1 MGNRLQV
8 KRRFMMES
16 LLSIKDLSK
25 DYGKAHILK
34 GVNLEIP
41 TGAIFGLVGRN
52 GAGKTTLMRIITGL
66 ANPTSGSYSISG
78 ISSDDKNI
86 LNVRRRMGSIIESP
100 AIYKN
105 LSAYDNVKLQYINL
119 GMTSFDDIPD
129 LLELVD
135 LKSAGKKKAGKF
147 SLGMK
152 QRLGIAVALCGK
164 PDILI
169 LDEPINGLD
178 PQGIIQMREI
188 LLKINKERHTTILIS
203 SHILEELSKLAT
215 HYAFIEN
222 GEILQTLSS
231 ADLMSRVRKSSRLK
245 VTAVDPLCPLFD
257 GENINYKIEG
267 EDTVD
272 IFSDITASH
281 VASLAEKAGV
291 EVLSITENNESLE
304 GYFMNLV
311 AKKDGIS

>member
-1 MGNRLQV
+1 MDN
-8 KRRFMMES
+8 
-16 LLSIKDLSK
+16 LLSVNGLCK
-25 DYGKAHILK
+25 DYGKAHVLK
-34 GVNLEIP
+34 NVTLDIP
-41 TGAIFGLVGRN
+41 SGSIFGLVGRN

-66 ANPTSGSYSISG
+66 AKPTSGTYSISG

-86 LNVRRRMGSIIESP
+86 LNVRRRIGSIIESP
-100 AIYKN
+100 AVYKN
-105 LSAYDNVKLQYINL
+105 MSAYDNIKLQYINL

-135 LKSAGKKKAGKF
+135 LKGTGKKKAGKF

-231 ADLMSRVRKSSRLK
+231 SELMSRVKKSARLK
-245 VTAVDPLCPLFD
+245 VSSVDPLCPVFD
-257 GENINYKIEG
+257 SENIDYKLEG

-272 IFSDITASH
+272 IFSDMTASH
-281 VASLAEKAGV
+281 IASLAERAGV
-291 EVLSITENNESLE
+291 EILSITENNESLE

>member
-1 MGNRLQV
+1 MDNVL
-8 KRRFMMES
+8 E
-16 LLSIKDLSK
+16 IKDLCK
-25 DYGKAHILK
+25 EYGKFRVLK
-34 GVNLEIP
+34 NVTLNIP
-41 TGAIFGLVGRN
+41 NGAIFGLVGRN
-52 GAGKTTLMRIITGL
+52 GAGKTTLMRILTGL
-66 ANPTSGSYSISG
+66 SEPTSGTYSLGG
-78 ISSDDKNI
+78 IKSSDKKI
-86 LNVRRRMGSIIESP
+86 LSVRRRMGSIIESP

-119 GMTSFDDIPD
+119 GMTSFESIPD

-135 LKSAGKKKAGKF
+135 LQGAGKKKAGKF

-188 LLKINKERHTTILIS
+188 LLRINRERHTTILIS

-215 HYAFIEN
+215 HYAFIEK

-231 ADLMSRVRKSSRLK
+231 SELMGKVRKASRLK
-245 VTAVDPLCPLFD
+245 VSSTELLCPVFD
-257 GENINYKIEG
+257 REGIEYKV
-267 EDTVD
+267 EDEETLD
-272 IFSDITASH
+272 IFSDITATK
-281 VASLAEKAGV
+281 VVSLANEANV
-291 EVLSITENNESLE
+291 EVISITDNNESLE

-311 AKKDGIS
+311 AKRDGIT

>member
-1 MGNRLQV
+1 MDNVL
-8 KRRFMMES
+8 E
-16 LLSIKDLSK
+16 IKNLCK
-25 DYGKAHILK
+25 DYGKFHVLK
-34 GVNLEIP
+34 NVTLEIP
-41 TGAIFGLVGRN
+41 NGSIFGLVGRN
-52 GAGKTTLMRIITGL
+52 GAGKTTLMRILTGL
-66 ANPTSGSYSISG
+66 SEATSGTYSLGG
-78 ISSDDKNI
+78 IESSDKKI
-86 LNVRRRMGSIIESP
+86 LSVRRRMGSIIESP

-119 GMTSFDDIPD
+119 GMTSFESIPD

-135 LKSAGKKKAGKF
+135 LQGAGKKKAGKF

-188 LLKINKERHTTILIS
+188 LLRINRERHTTILIS

-215 HYAFIEN
+215 HYAFIEK

-231 ADLMSRVRKSSRLK
+231 SELMGQVRKASRLK
-245 VTAVDPLCPLFD
+245 VSSTELLCPVFD
-257 GENINYKIEG
+257 REGVEYKV
-267 EDTVD
+267 EDEETVD
-272 IFSDITASH
+272 IFADITASKI
-281 VASLAEKAGV
+281 VALANEANV
-291 EVLSITENNESLE
+291 EVINITDNNESLE

-311 AKKDGIS
+311 AKRDGIS

>member
-1 MGNRLQV
+1 MDN
-8 KRRFMMES
+8 
-16 LLSIKDLSK
+16 LLSVNGLCK
-25 DYGKAHILK
+25 DYGKAHVLK
-34 GVNLEIP
+34 NVTLDIP
-41 TGAIFGLVGRN
+41 SGSIFGLVGRN

-66 ANPTSGSYSISG
+66 AKPTSGTYSISG

-86 LNVRRRMGSIIESP
+86 LNVRRRIGSIIESP
-100 AIYKN
+100 AVYKN
-105 LSAYDNVKLQYINL
+105 MSAYDNIKLQYINL

-135 LKSAGKKKAGKF
+135 LKGTGKKKAGKF

-231 ADLMSRVRKSSRLK
+231 SELMSRVKKSSRLK
-245 VTAVDPLCPLFD
+245 VSSVDPLCPVFD
-257 GENINYKIEG
+257 SENIDYKLEG

-272 IFSDITASH
+272 IFSDMTASH
-281 VASLAEKAGV
+281 IASLAERAGV
-291 EVLSITENNESLE
+291 EILSITENNESLE

-311 AKKDGIS
+311 AQKDGIS

>member
-1 MGNRLQV
+1 MDNVL
-8 KRRFMMES
+8 E
-16 LLSIKDLSK
+16 IKNLCK
-25 DYGKAHILK
+25 DYGKFHVLK
-34 GVNLEIP
+34 SITLDIP
-41 TGAIFGLVGRN
+41 NGSIFGLVGRN
-52 GAGKTTLMRIITGL
+52 GAGKTTLMRILTGL
-66 ANPTSGSYSISG
+66 SEPTSGTYSLAG
-78 ISSDDKNI
+78 IESSDKKI
-86 LNVRRRMGSIIESP
+86 LSVRRRMGSIIESP

-119 GMTSFDDIPD
+119 GMTSFESIPD

-135 LKSAGKKKAGKF
+135 LQGMGKKKAGKF
-147 SLGMK
+147 SLGMR

-188 LLKINKERHTTILIS
+188 LLRINHERHTTILIS

-215 HYAFIEN
+215 HYAFIEK

-231 ADLMSRVRKSSRLK
+231 SELMGKVRKASRLK
-245 VTAVDPLCPLFD
+245 VTSTERLCPIFD
-257 GENINYKIEG
+257 RECIEYKV
-267 EDTVD
+267 EDEETLD
-272 IFSDITASH
+272 IFTDITASKV
-281 VASLAEKAGV
+281 VALANEANV
-291 EVLSITENNESLE
+291 EVISITDNNESLE

-311 AKKDGIS
+311 AKRDGIS

>member
-1 MGNRLQV
+1 MDN
-8 KRRFMMES
+8 
-16 LLSIKDLSK
+16 LLSVNGLCK
-25 DYGKAHILK
+25 DYGKAHVLK
-34 GVNLEIP
+34 NVTLDIP
-41 TGAIFGLVGRN
+41 AGSIFGLVGRN

-66 ANPTSGSYSISG
+66 AKPTSGTYSISG
-78 ISSDDKNI
+78 ITSDDRNI
-86 LNVRRRMGSIIESP
+86 LSVRRRIGSIIESP
-100 AIYKN
+100 AVYKN
-105 LSAYDNVKLQYINL
+105 MSAYDNIKLQYINL

-135 LKSAGKKKAGKF
+135 LKGTGKKKAGKF

-231 ADLMSRVRKSSRLK
+231 SELMSRVKKSSRLK
-245 VTAVDPLCPLFD
+245 VSSVDPLCPVFD
-257 GENINYKIEG
+257 SENIDYKLEG

-272 IFSDITASH
+272 IFSDITASRI
-281 VASLAEKAGV
+281 ASLAERAGV
-291 EVLSITENNESLE
+291 ELLSITENNESLE

-311 AKKDGIS
+311 AQKDGIS

>member
-1 MGNRLQV
+1 
-8 KRRFMMES
+8 MEN
-16 LLSIKDLSK
+16 LLTVNGLSK
-25 DYGKAHILK
+25 RYGKAQVLK
-34 GVNLEIP
+34 NVNLDIP

-66 ANPTSGSYSISG
+66 AKPTSGTYSISG

-86 LNVRRRMGSIIESP
+86 LSVRRRIGSIIESP
-100 AIYKN
+100 AVYKN
-105 LSAYDNVKLQYINL
+105 MSAYDNIKLQYINL
-119 GMTSFDDIPD
+119 GMTSFDDIPE

-135 LKSAGKKKAGKF
+135 LKDAGKKKAGKF

-188 LLKINKERHTTILIS
+188 LLKINKEKHTTILIS

-215 HYAFIEN
+215 HYAFIES

-231 ADLMSRVRKSSRLK
+231 TELMSRVKKSSRLK
-245 VTAVDPLCPLFD
+245 VSSVDPLCPVFD
-257 GENINYKIEG
+257 SENIDYKLEG
-267 EDTVD
+267 EDTID
-272 IFSDITASH
+272 IFSDITAGRI
-281 VASLAEKAGV
+281 AALAERAGV
-291 EVLSITENNESLE
+291 ELLSVTENNESLE